1 MRDMLLLLRGTA
13 HLLTYH
19 TCNLQAPTV
28 AATDESMQALVVSKE
43 TIPGAEEIN
52 TYRRNAGFA
61 ELHIVVVDLIAD
73 TQAVQGGKVSS
84 TALREQE
91 AAARRQGHTAA

>member
-1 MRDMLLLLRGTA
+1 
-13 HLLTYH
+13 
-19 TCNLQAPTV
+19 
-28 AATDESMQALVVSKE
+28 MQALVVSKE

-52 TYRRNAGFA
+52 RYRKNAGYA
-61 ELHIVVVDLIAD
+61 ELQIVVVDLIAD

-91 AAARRQGHTAA
+91 AARLQGHMAA

>member
-1 MRDMLLLLRGTA
+1 M
-13 HLLTYH
+13 
-19 TCNLQAPTV
+19 
-28 AATDESMQALVVSKE
+28 VSKE
-43 TIPGAEEIN
+43 TIPGAEAIN
-52 TYRRNAGFA
+52 RYRKSAGFA

-91 AAARRQGHTAA
+91 ATRQQGHVAA